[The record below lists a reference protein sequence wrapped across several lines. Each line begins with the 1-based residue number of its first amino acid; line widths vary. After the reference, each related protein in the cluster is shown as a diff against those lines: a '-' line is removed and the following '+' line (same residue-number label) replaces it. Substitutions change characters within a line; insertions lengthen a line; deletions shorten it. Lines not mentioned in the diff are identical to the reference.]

1 MATGPLPGPRGSV
14 VVVVDVLVVV
24 ELVVVLDV
32 ELVDEED
39 VLLVELD
46 DVLVVVLVVEVS
58 VQLTST
64 CLT

>member
-1 MATGPLPGPRGSV
+1 V
-14 VVVVDVLVVV
+14 VVLD
-24 ELVVVLDV
+24 VLDV